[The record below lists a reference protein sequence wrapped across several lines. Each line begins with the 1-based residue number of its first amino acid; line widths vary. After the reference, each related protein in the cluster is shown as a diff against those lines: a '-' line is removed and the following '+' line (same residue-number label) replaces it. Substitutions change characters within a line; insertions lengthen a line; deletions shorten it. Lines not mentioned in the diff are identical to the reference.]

1 MISLHTRLISVF
13 VCLFFLG
20 STGCSDNNAD
30 NSRTSQKQPLTKT
43 AKPERTIIKISFSE
57 MPYNIRAV
65 GLLQAYQEVGIS
77 SEISGKI
84 NKIHCNIG
92 DKVSKGEILAEI
104 DDEFREISLQKKRAL
119 LRKAEASK
127 TKAQKDSKK
136 SGQLLKEGV
145 ISDSESDNTI
155 LEQQFADADLSL
167 ARSEVRASE
176 KELRDTKIKAPF
188 NGKIALKN
196 VELVKLVTPGQ
207 NIFTLVDI
215 HKVKIVVQV
224 SELDIARLATDNT
237 AEIVLDSLEGET
249 FQGLIATIGLKADDS
264 TRSFPVEI
272 IVDNPDEKLLPGMV
286 ATVSILSEKPK
297 RLILIPQHAMHSLNN
312 MKVVY
317 IMKDSKVTQRPIQT
331 DGKIND
337 HLVVKK
343 GLAAGDMLII
353 SETGGE
359 EPGSKL

>member
-1 MISLHTRLISVF
+1 MSSFKATGLLIF
-13 VCLFFLG
+13 ACLLFYSG
-20 STGCSDNNAD
+20 IGCSD
-30 NSRTSQKQPLTKT
+30 SKTETSGTGQKQSLTET
-43 AKPERTIIKISFSE
+43 SIAEQSIIKVSFKKI
-57 MPYNIRAV
+57 PYKVRAV
-65 GLLQAYQEVGIS
+65 GLLQAYQEVEIS

-84 NKIHCNIG
+84 KKIHCNVG
-92 DKVSKGEILAEI
+92 DEVSKGELLAEM

-145 ISDSESDNTI
+145 ISDSESDNTM
-155 LEQQFADADLSL
+155 LEQQFAEAELSL
-167 ARSEVRASE
+167 ARSEIRTAE

-196 VELVKLVTPGQ
+196 VELGKRVAPGQ

-215 HKVKIVVQV
+215 HKVKIVVQI
-224 SELDIARLATDNT
+224 SEMDIARLAVNNT
-237 AEIVLDSLEGET
+237 AKIALDSLEGEE
-249 FQGLIATIGLKADDS
+249 FQGRVATIGLKADDS

-286 ATVSILSEKPK
+286 AAVSILSEKPRK
-297 RLILIPQHAMHSLNN
+297 LILIPQHAMHSLNN

-317 IMKDSKVTQRPIQT
+317 IMKDNKVTQSPIQT
-331 DGKIND
+331 SGKIND
-337 HLVVKK
+337 LLIVEK
-343 GLAAGDMLII
+343 GLIAGDMLIV
-353 SETGGE
+353 SGVDSTNTGSG
-359 EPGSKL
+359 L

>member
-1 MISLHTRLISVF
+1 MHSLHNGLILIF
-13 VCLFFLG
+13 TCLFFLT
-20 STGCSDNNAD
+20 STGCDRS
-30 NSRTSQKQPLTKT
+30 TVHKQPITENTKP
-43 AKPERTIIKISFSE
+43 KRSIVKVSFKE
-57 MPYNIRAV
+57 IPDKVRAV
-65 GLLQAYQEVGIS
+65 GLLQAYREVEIS

-84 NKIHCNIG
+84 KKIHCGIG
-92 DKVSKGEILAEI
+92 DKVSKGELLAEI

-119 LRKAEASK
+119 LRKAKASK
-127 TKAQKDSKK
+127 IKAQKDSKK
-136 SGQLLKEGV
+136 SGRLFKEGV

-167 ARSEVRASE
+167 ARSEVRAAE

-196 VELVKLVTPGQ
+196 AEVGKLITPGQ

-224 SELDIARLATDNT
+224 SELDIASLATDNT
-237 AEIVLDSLEGET
+237 AEIVLDCLEGET
-249 FQGLIATIGLKADDS
+249 FHGRVATIGLKADDS

-286 ATVSILSEKPK
+286 AAVSILSEKPRK
-297 RLILIPQHAMHSLNN
+297 LMLIPQNAMHSLNN

-317 IMKDSKVTQRPIQT
+317 IMKDNKVTQSPIQT
-331 DGKIND
+331 SGKIND
-337 HLVVKK
+337 LLIVEK
-343 GLAAGDMLII
+343 GLIAGDMLIV
-353 SETGGE
+353 SEVDSTNTGSG
-359 EPGSKL
+359 L